1 VSNMPRFLVTSARE
15 AVEKIRSGELSA
27 EDILDES
34 LATIGERDQD
44 VHAFLAIMEEKARAK
59 AKQIDHRAKRGESLG
74 RLAGVTI
81 AIKDNLCTKGTN
93 TTCSSKMLQAFKP
106 TYSAT
111 VIEKLEKEDAIIVGK
126 TNMDEFAMGTST
138 ESSFFGATKNP
149 WNAEYVPGGSS
160 GGSAAAVASN
170 EVMLALGSDTGG
182 SVRCPASFCSVVGL
196 KPTYGLVSRYGL
208 IAYANSLEQ
217 IGPFARNIRDCAL
230 LLDVISGYD
239 PLDSTSSAAPV
250 MNYLRNSDQPV
261 RGLRVGIPKEF
272 FGEGVDPRVEKEVR
286 KGIERIADAG
296 GTILE
301 VSLPSLRFALAA
313 YYVVAMSEA
322 SSNLA
327 RYDGLRY
334 GHNHPEPSDD
344 WNSFFSR
351 NRREGFGPEVRRRI
365 ILGTYAL
372 SAGYYNR
379 YYIKAL
385 QVRAL
390 IRKDFDEAFKK
401 CDVLAGP
408 TMPVLPFKPGEKL
421 SDPLA
426 LYMCDILTV
435 PANLVGCPAISV
447 PCTVLDSLPIG
458 LQLFAAYFR
467 EDLLFRTGSAVARKL
482 PKGLE
487 T

>member
-1 VSNMPRFLVTSARE
+1 MAKFLVTSARE
-15 AVEKIRSGELSA
+15 TVEKIRSGELSA
-27 EDILDES
+27 ENVLDES
-34 LATIGERDQD
+34 LARIRDKDED
-44 VHAFLAIMEEKARAK
+44 VHAFVTIMEEKARAK
-59 AKQIDHRAKRGESLG
+59 AKQIDHRAKRGEPLG

-93 TTCSSKMLQAFKP
+93 TTCSSRMLQVFKP
-106 TYSAT
+106 TYNAT
-111 VIEKLEKEDAIIVGK
+111 VVERLEKEDAIVVGK

-149 WNAEYVPGGSS
+149 WNIEYVPGGSS
-160 GGSAAAVASN
+160 GGSAAAVASH
-170 EVMLALGSDTGG
+170 ETLLALGSDTGG

-250 MNYLRNSDQPV
+250 MNYLKNSEQPV
-261 RGLRVGIPKEF
+261 RDLRIGVPKEF

-286 KGIERIADAG
+286 KGIDRIEEAG

-301 VSLPSLRFALAA
+301 VSLPSLRYALAA

-327 RYDGLRY
+327 KYDGLRY
-334 GHNHPEPSDD
+334 GHTHPEPGDD

-372 SAGYYNR
+372 SAGYYDR

-408 TMPVLPFKPGEKL
+408 TMPVLPFKLGEKL

-447 PCTVLDSLPIG
+447 PCTVIDNLPIG
-458 LQLFAAYFR
+458 LQLLAPYFR
-467 EDLLFRTGSAVARKL
+467 EDLLFRTGSVAARKP

-487 T
+487 S